1 MSQYLFK
8 DSNKDSGIH
17 RIFSYSNL
25 VNTGRKLN
33 VRKTFRRRLGHFLNV
48 LCTFNLRPVSTG
60 ELTIEALEKG
70 LKYFLYCFIVFGK
83 SFTRM
88 TRTFRLNLSVRQLL
102 CWLGMCLCL
111 SVLLSIMTS
120 PKYLH
125 PNYHQSIA
133 TSRRSHQRCS
143 MKKSVLRTFAKFIG
157 KHLKN
162 IFFTEPLRTA
172 ASGLLSHYL
181 VVNTDSGEVF
191 SEWWSHWE
199 ITTFLEKNQLMI

>member
-1 MSQYLFK
+1 MSL
-8 DSNKDSGIH
+8 GVA
-17 RIFSYSNL
+17 
-25 VNTGRKLN
+25 VNN
-33 VRKTFRRRLGHFLNV
+33 DF
-48 LCTFNLRPVSTG
+48 
-60 ELTIEALEKG
+60 
-70 LKYFLYCFIVFGK
+70 
-83 SFTRM
+83 
-88 TRTFRLNLSVRQLL
+88 
-102 CWLGMCLCL
+102 
-111 SVLLSIMTS
+111 

-191 SEWWSHWE
+191 SE
-199 ITTFLEKNQLMI
+199 